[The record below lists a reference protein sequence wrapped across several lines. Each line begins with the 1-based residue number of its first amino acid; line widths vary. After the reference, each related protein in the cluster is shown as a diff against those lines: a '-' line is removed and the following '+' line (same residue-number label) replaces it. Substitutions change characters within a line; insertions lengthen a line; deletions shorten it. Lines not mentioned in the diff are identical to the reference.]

1 MSGAFASD
9 NIKEPLLRH
18 HHLHTIVLAVLNS
31 AWWVDGRIL
40 VDGSVGYA
48 SHLREREDN
57 IAILATAIR
66 HLYRIATTIHTQY
79 L

>member
-1 MSGAFASD
+1 M
-9 NIKEPLLRH
+9 
-18 HHLHTIVLAVLNS
+18 LNS